1 MALDRA
7 VTNSRPLAVRRPA
20 LACALIVIALLV
32 VPGGVTA
39 AGAAV
44 FSVTG
49 ASDGLGACTGSSCP
63 TLRSAV
69 LAANAAGGTNTI
81 NVPGGSYTLT
91 RTPSGPDDGTT
102 GDLHITADIT
112 IVGAGAGSGG
122 TTIIGDGDR
131 IFDISANAVTLSG
144 IAVTGGGQQSSG
156 GAIKDTGASLT
167 LAGDSFTANTTTGA
181 GGFGGAIFMQSPSDG
196 TLVVTGSSFASNVAT
211 NTGSSGGGFGGAIA
225 FEANNNGTMS
235 IANSTFDSNTAQS
248 GTTIGGGFG
257 GAINFEPGNAG
268 TATIT
273 GTTFSS
279 NAAAGSS
286 SQGGFGGA
294 IMFQP
299 GGPPSALN
307 VTNSTFNGNSAG
319 GVSGFG
325 GAIMFQPGAGSSA
338 TLTHVTIVGN
348 SATNSGSAGGID
360 IEDSPATIR
369 NSIIS
374 GNTAGSAARNCAAT
388 SGGSLA
394 PGGHNIEL
402 GTTCGFDINANPNLA
417 ALAANGGPTKTMA
430 LQAGSPA
437 IDAAAPAFCPATD
450 QRGFAR
456 PDQPGTACDI
466 GAFEFTVPTVPPSPP
481 VPPPANITPPVVTG
495 NPQPGS
501 NLRCSTGTW
510 TGNPTRYAF
519 QWRRGATA
527 LAGAG
532 AARYTVQILDEAQR
546 LSCTVTAS
554 NSGGSASSTSKAVLV
569 AVPGTL
575 RCPKPSG
582 RINGLQLGPLAL
594 GFTRAHARHT
604 LRRFHVRQNQMD
616 DFCLYAGWGIRVGYP
631 SSKLLRVFTAPERNR
646 VRGRIVLALTANPF
660 YVFDAIRPGL
670 TLAAAK
676 RKLHLGKKLHL
687 GLNDW
692 YFARGKRANL
702 VLKVRYG
709 VIYELG
715 LADRALSTGRRAQLR
730 LLLGFPAG

>member
-1 MALDRA
+1 MALDRD
-7 VTNSRPLAVRRPA
+7 VTNSRLHAMRRPA
-20 LACALIVIALLV
+20 LTCALIVIAVLV
-32 VPGGVTA
+32 VPGGVA
-39 AGAAV
+39 AASAAV

-81 NVPGGSYTLT
+81 NVPAGSYKLT

-102 GDLHITADIT
+102 GDLHITANVT
-112 IVGAGAGSGG
+112 IAGAGAGAGG
-122 TTIIGDGDR
+122 TTLIGDGDR
-131 IFDISANAVTLSG
+131 VFDISANAVTLSG
-144 IAVTGGGQQSSG
+144 LAVTGGGQQNAG
-156 GAIKDTGASLT
+156 GAVKDTGSSLT
-167 LAGDSFTANTTTGA
+167 LAGDAFTSNTTTGF
-181 GGFGGAIFMQSPSDG
+181 GGFGGAIFMQSPTDG
-196 TLVVTGSSFASNVAT
+196 TLIVTGSSFASNVAT
-211 NTGSSGGGFGGAIA
+211 NSGGSGGGFGGAIA
-225 FEANNNGTMS
+225 FEPNNNGTMT

-248 GTTIGGGFG
+248 GTTSGGGFG
-257 GAINFEPGNAG
+257 GGVMFEPGNAG

-286 SQGGFGGA
+286 GQGGFGGG

-299 GGPPSALN
+299 GSAPSALD

-319 GVSGFG
+319 GASGFG

-338 TLTHVTIVGN
+338 TLTHLTIVGN

-374 GNTAGSAARNCAAT
+374 GNTVGSAVRNCAAT

-417 ALAANGGPTKTMA
+417 ALGANGGPTRTMA

-456 PDQPGTACDI
+456 PDQPATACDI
-466 GAFEFTVPTVPPSPP
+466 GAFEFTVPTVPPPA
-481 VPPPANITPPVVTG
+481 PPPANITPPAVTG
-495 NPQPGS
+495 NPEPGS

-510 TGNPTRYAF
+510 TGSPTRYAF
-519 QWRRGATA
+519 RWRRGTTT

-532 AARYTVQILDEAQR
+532 AALYTVQILDEAQR

-554 NSGGSASSTSKAVLV
+554 NAGGSASSTSMAVLV

-582 RINGLQLGPLAL
+582 RMYGLQLGPLAL
-594 GFTRAHARHT
+594 GFTRAYARHA
-604 LRRFHVRQNQMD
+604 LRRFHVRKNDMD

-631 SSKLLRVFTAPERNR
+631 SSKLLRALTAPDRRR
-646 VRGRIVLALTANPF
+646 VRGRIVLALTDNPF
-660 YVFDAIRPGL
+660 YGLDGIKPGL

-687 GLNDW
+687 GQNDW
-692 YFARGKRANL
+692 YFAPGKRANL

-709 VIYELG
+709 VIDELG
-715 LADRALSTGRRAQLR
+715 LADRRLSTGRRAQLR
-730 LLLGFPAG
+730 LLLGYPGG